1 MELKTQFYRDRF
13 DEKQGFEVEYV
24 IGACQMIRR
33 EAFKE
38 VGLLDEHI
46 FYGPEDA
53 DFCIRLHQK
62 GWKIYFLPYVSII
75 HEYQQISRKKFFSKM
90 SYIHLKGL
98 LYFFWKHKHV

>member
-1 MELKTQFYRDRF
+1 M
-13 DEKQGFEVEYV
+13 EYV

-53 DFCIRLHQK
+53 DFCIRLHEK

-75 HEYQQISRKKFFSKM
+75 HEYQQISRKKFFSKNELY
-90 SYIHLKGL
+90 SFERIVVFL
-98 LYFFWKHKHV
+98 LET